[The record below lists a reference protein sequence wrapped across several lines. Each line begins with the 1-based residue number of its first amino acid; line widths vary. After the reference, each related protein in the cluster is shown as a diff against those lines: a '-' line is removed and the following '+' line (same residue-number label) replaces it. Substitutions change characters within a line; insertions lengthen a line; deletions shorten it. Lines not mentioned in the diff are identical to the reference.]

1 MKNNWDFS
9 SIAHSCNP
17 STFCETPPQNLTTTI
32 TNNSTISPINT
43 TQSCFDNF
51 IFNQESS
58 SVANTHTM
66 ENDWDLSSIVRQ
78 CKVTTFT
85 NPSTFCE
92 IPPQNLATTVT
103 TTATNSLLSP
113 INITPSCFPDFT
125 FNQENSAISFTQLKP
140 NDSADLNKLRVSSN
154 SITPI
159 PTPTTTN
166 TPITVT
172 TTASALTTTTTTFS
186 THITSNII
194 TNINTNVHVS
204 NQNSTFF
211 NFSTPI
217 KQNQMQPNEFT
228 EKYSFI
234 PKFNPATY
242 IPSHDTT
249 MPTSTITTPTTI
261 NHATIIPITTT
272 TTFTNQTTTISTHTT
287 TNTHLHQ
294 PIPQSRIK

>member
-1 MKNNWDFS
+1 
-9 SIAHSCNP
+9 
-17 STFCETPPQNLTTTI
+17 
-32 TNNSTISPINT
+32 
-43 TQSCFDNF
+43 
-51 IFNQESS
+51 
-58 SVANTHTM
+58 
-66 ENDWDLSSIVRQ
+66 VRQ

-234 PKFNPATY
+234 TKFNHTTSIPTFATA
-242 IPSHDTT
+242 PTT
-249 MPTSTITTPTTI
+249 TNHTTI
-261 NHATIIPITTT
+261 NPITTA
-272 TTFTNQTTTISTHTT
+272 TTFTNPTITIRTHTT
-287 TNTHLHQ
+287 TPATHL
-294 PIPQSRIK
+294 PQQKPHSRIR